1 MASENET
8 IADIVAE
15 MRRGTKL
22 PGYWRSCDLNEI
34 LAYHADR
41 IEAAWKREAAEIEVN
56 AAPLPAVMLTHGNA
70 AALRE
75 ALESADSLIA
85 EGIETEVDDEIEH
98 PFHLELAC
106 EVIQRALAE
115 PPRNCDIGT
124 AEEQERRFR
133 KYCETE
139 ECNRYRCGH
148 GCKAVCIDKCAVA
161 WAQMPYEAQEGGAA
175 Q

>member
-85 EGIETEVDDEIEH
+85 EGIETDVDKELEH
-98 PFHLELAC
+98 PFHLEFAR
-106 EVIQRALAE
+106 EQIAAALSE
-115 PPRNCDIGT
+115 PPRNCDVGDGR
-124 AEEQERRFR
+124 EQERRYED
-133 KYCETE
+133 YCHAHLNEWNCCQDCPLVGE
-139 ECNRYRCGH
+139 PSCEF
-148 GCKAVCIDKCAVA
+148 A
-161 WAQMPYEAQEGGAA
+161 WGQMPYAAEEGAGK
-175 Q
+175 